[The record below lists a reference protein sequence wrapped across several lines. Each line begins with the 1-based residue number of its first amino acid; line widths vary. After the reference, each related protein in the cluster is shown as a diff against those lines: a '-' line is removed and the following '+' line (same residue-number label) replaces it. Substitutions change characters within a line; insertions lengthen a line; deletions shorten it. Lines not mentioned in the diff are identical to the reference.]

1 MSAVTQ
7 AEGGLGVTL
16 TIRVLMHSKEVGS
29 IIGKKGDYVKRIR
42 DESGARINISD
53 GNPERIVTV
62 TGATE
67 SIFVAF
73 NLMTRKLEE
82 DMMSTLSTSALLSR
96 PPVTLRLVIPASQC
110 GSLIGKSG
118 SKIKELRESTG
129 ATVQVAGDLL
139 PNSTER
145 AVTISGAPDAIIQCM
160 RQICIVMLES
170 PPKGATIPYRPKQTP
185 VAPVIFAGGQAYNI
199 QGQYAIPNHD
209 LTKLHQLAM
218 QHTPYT
224 PLAHTSGFSGAPGF
238 KPATD
243 DLGALPDIDWH
254 SRLFARVC
262 TARLGAGDGC
272 DMHAH
277 ISGRFHFT
285 YDYSGERDGSS
296 PPSPPA
302 PGMICWVPLSV
313 FSCKSTP
320 DKHLLFVSF
329 LAF

>member
-224 PLAHTSGFSGAPGF
+224 PLAHTSGFSGAQPAEVDGFLLGNGAVPGCWQER
-238 KPATD
+238 PHV
-243 DLGALPDIDWH
+243 LGTRTRYPGPTVLL
-254 SRLFARVC
+254 RRQVC
-262 TARLGAGDGC
+262 
-272 DMHAH
+272 
-277 ISGRFHFT
+277 S
-285 YDYSGERDGSS
+285 SS
-296 PPSPPA
+296 PS
-302 PGMICWVPLSV
+302 CFDETPLFPRQRNTVS
-313 FSCKSTP
+313 KSRG
-320 DKHLLFVSF
+320 KW
-329 LAF
+329 

>member
-224 PLAHTSGFSGAPGF
+224 PLAHTSGFSGGAEAANQINTHEISIPNDLIGAIIG
-238 KPATD
+238 KQGSKINEIRQLSGAQIKIANPIEGSTD
-243 DLGALPDIDWH
+243 RQVNITGSAANISLAQYLIN
-254 SRLFARVC
+254 
-262 TARLGAGDGC
+262 ARLTSEA
-272 DMHAH
+272 
-277 ISGRFHFT
+277 SGMGT
-285 YDYSGERDGSS
+285 SG
-296 PPSPPA
+296 
-302 PGMICWVPLSV
+302 M
-313 FSCKSTP
+313 
-320 DKHLLFVSF
+320 
-329 LAF
+329 